1 MILAIT
7 GGTGFV
13 GGHLIDLALAAGHE
27 VRALTRRAQVAR
39 AGVTWVEGSLASPGS
54 LAVGADAIIHVAGIV
69 NAPDR
74 AGFAAGNVEGT
85 RAILAAAS
93 EAGVCRFVHVSSLS
107 AREPQLSDYGW
118 SKREA
123 ERLVEASALD
133 WTIVRPTAI
142 YGAGDMEM
150 RDLFR
155 AARLGLA
162 FLPPPGLMSA
172 VEVGDLARLL
182 LILAARPGAG
192 ETYEIDDGRAW
203 THAEF
208 AHALGTAVGRPVLAM
223 HLPKPLMRLGARL
236 DRLIRGDKA
245 KLTPDRVGYLC
256 HPDWSA
262 APDRRPPADLWTP
275 LVDTEAGLAATARWY
290 RANGLL

>member
-13 GGHLIDLALAAGHE
+13 GRHLIDRALAAGHQ
-27 VRALTRRAQVAR
+27 VRALTRRPQPPR
-39 AGVTWVEGSLASPGS
+39 DGVTWIEGGLDRPGPLA
-54 LAVGADAIIHVAGIV
+54 LGADAVIHVAGIV

-74 AGFAAGNVEGT
+74 VGFVAGNVDGT
-85 RAILAAAS
+85 RTILAAAT
-93 EAGVCRFVHVSSLS
+93 EAGVERFVHVSSLS

-123 ERLVEASALD
+123 ERLVEASALA

-142 YGAGDMEM
+142 YGPGDMEM

-155 AARLGLA
+155 AAKLGLA

-172 VEVGDLARLL
+172 VEVSDLARFL
-182 LILAARPGAG
+182 LILAQRPDGG
-192 ETYEIDDGRAW
+192 DTYEVDDGRAW
-203 THAEF
+203 THVEF
-208 AHALGTAVGRPVLAM
+208 ARALGAAVGRPVLPL
-223 HLPKPLMRLGARL
+223 HLPKPLMRVGARL
-236 DRLIRGDKA
+236 DRLIRGAKA

-262 APDRRPPADLWTP
+262 APDRRPPAAMWTP
-275 LVDTEAGLAATARWY
+275 LVDTRAGLAATARWY
-290 RANGLL
+290 RAHALL